1 VVAGGAARDHRDPS
15 LQRAAVLEAPELAV
29 DDDENL
35 LNNVG
40 DRLRWHS
47 ALAGVAPHEVEVCIV
62 YLLKRE
68 DLRWPVYGRGRPR
81 SAQEVE
87 HDLPFADSSSGSQV
101 ADPLGK
107 RRPGGGRSRR
117 FTPVWDGRQCR
128 VSKQPQFNRG
138 FAAQGA
144 KPRQT
149 LRPGLALRHAMQ
161 RRTPLRAS
169 ISGAG
174 AAGCMHALT
183 YRSAGVSV
191 VGVFDPHLARAQAL
205 AELCGARA
213 VASPEALFAI
223 DSELVSVC
231 SPPPAHA
238 FQAERACRPDRIVFV
253 EKPVAT
259 NAAQLERVVHLGRC
273 VPVLQWRAGR
283 ALRSVRAAIHSG
295 ELGDTPSVS
304 CDLAWSRDSAY
315 FEAGRATQS
324 AWGGGVLLSVAIHAI
339 DAICF
344 ALGRRLA
351 SASGSLGYRADAD
364 VETSAIMT
372 MTFQG
377 GALAA
382 VRATFDSSADATR
395 LSFVGRQVV
404 AVIEGSEVDPTA
416 GRVIWHARDPARLRA
431 LQAIEDGCDG
441 ARDPPLLVPF
451 MHDAIEAVKR
461 GAAPGECDTLPSV
474 ESAREAHDAVFRVYE
489 SVSGQPAATPL

>member
-1 VVAGGAARDHRDPS
+1 
-15 LQRAAVLEAPELAV
+15 
-29 DDDENL
+29 
-35 LNNVG
+35 
-40 DRLRWHS
+40 
-47 ALAGVAPHEVEVCIV
+47 
-62 YLLKRE
+62 
-68 DLRWPVYGRGRPR
+68 
-81 SAQEVE
+81 
-87 HDLPFADSSSGSQV
+87 
-101 ADPLGK
+101 
-107 RRPGGGRSRR
+107 
-117 FTPVWDGRQCR
+117 
-128 VSKQPQFNRG
+128 
-138 FAAQGA
+138 
-144 KPRQT
+144 
-149 LRPGLALRHAMQ
+149 
-161 RRTPLRAS
+161 
-169 ISGAG
+169 
-174 AAGCMHALT
+174 MHALT
-183 YRSAGVSV
+183 YRAAGVSV

-213 VASPEALFAI
+213 VASAEALFAI

-238 FQAERACRPDRIVFV
+238 YQAERACRPDRVVFV

-259 NAAQLERVVHLGRC
+259 NATQLERMVHLGRC

-283 ALRSVRAAIHSG
+283 ALRSVRAAILSG
-295 ELGDTPSVS
+295 ELGDAPSVD

-351 SASGSLGYRADAD
+351 SACGSLGYRADAD
-364 VETSAIMT
+364 VETSAVMA
-372 MTFQG
+372 MAFEG

-395 LSFVGRQVV
+395 LSFVGRHAV

-416 GRVIWHARDPARLRA
+416 GRVMWHARDPARLHA

-441 ARDPPLLVPF
+441 ARNPPLLVPF

-474 ESAREAHDAVFRVYE
+474 ESAREAHDAVFRVY
-489 SVSGQPAATPL
+489 SSTPL